1 MVVSCEAAK
10 HGVETLPRVWT
21 LDDFS
26 VMAGQNVDARDVCAK
41 TRFALLPRHDDGS
54 NENDL

>member
-1 MVVSCEAAK
+1 
-10 HGVETLPRVWT
+10 VETLPRVWT